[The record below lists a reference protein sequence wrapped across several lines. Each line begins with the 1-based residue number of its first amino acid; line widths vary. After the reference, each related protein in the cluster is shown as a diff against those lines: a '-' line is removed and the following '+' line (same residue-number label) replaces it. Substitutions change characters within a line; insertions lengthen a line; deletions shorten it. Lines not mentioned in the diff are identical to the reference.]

1 MNEDTENSF
10 FIDSKDKK
18 KIFVRCWNDVSTPKG
33 IFQIFHGMAEHS
45 GRYDA
50 FARYLNSNGFIV
62 YTNDHRGHGITD
74 INDLGYIGKDG
85 FNKIVEDE
93 HILTNIIKEKHIHLP
108 IFIFAHSFGSF
119 IGQEYMIKHGSEISG
134 IVLSGSALRKGLD
147 VHGGIILSF
156 IEKSLFGEHKKSPL
170 LNFLSFYNY
179 NKKIKNSNSKF
190 DWLTKDSVEIQKY
203 ERDPQCG
210 NVATSGFYYYFLKGL
225 TKLYDKNRLEL
236 IPKQLPIFIISGE
249 DDPVG
254 NYGIWVKNLYTLYKD
269 VNLTN
274 VNMKLYAGNR
284 HELINELNSNVV
296 FNDISYWL
304 NHILL
309 V

>member
-1 MNEDTENSF
+1 MNEDTEKSF
-10 FIDSKDKK
+10 FIHSKDNK
-18 KIFVRCWNDVSTPKG
+18 KIFVRCWDDVSTPKG
-33 IFQIFHGMAEHS
+33 IIQIFHGMAEHS

-50 FARYLNSNGFIV
+50 FARYLNSKGFIV
-62 YTNDHRGHGITD
+62 YANDHRGHGNTD
-74 INDLGYIGKDG
+74 INNLGYIGKDG

-93 HILTNIIKEKHIHLP
+93 HILTNIIKEKHVNLP

-119 IGQEYMIKHGSEISG
+119 IGQEYIIKHGNEFSG
-134 IVLSGSALRKGLD
+134 LVLSGSALRKGLD

-156 IEKSLFGEHKKSPL
+156 IEKSLFGGHKKSPL

-190 DWLTKDSVEIQKY
+190 DWLTKDNVEVQKY
-203 ERDPQCG
+203 ERDPLCG

-225 TKLYDKNRLEL
+225 AKLCDKSRLEL
-236 IPKQLPIFIISGE
+236 IPKHIPIFIVSGE

-254 NYGIWVKNLYTLYKD
+254 NYGVWVKNLYTLYKD

-274 VNMKLYAGNR
+274 VNMKLYSGNR

-296 FNDISYWL
+296 FDDIFYWL

-309 V
+309 A